1 MRSFFTRNIGWKLLS
16 LGAAVLLW
24 IAVASEPEVSSFI
37 SVRVEYQNL
46 AAGVEIN
53 SDVADSVILEVRG
66 PSGELR
72 GLPETRRL
80 YGVVLDM
87 SDVGPGQHTFTIAGG
102 NVRLPR
108 GVQLVRSVPAQV
120 RMNLERSAIRAVPV
134 EVRLA
139 AGLPPQLQVVSAT
152 SKPASLSIA
161 GPASR
166 VARVT
171 HAETDP
177 IDLKPVAGIAEYHV
191 NAYVSDPRVRFR
203 DPARVTVKVTLR
215 ENSDNGANGV
225 K

>member
-1 MRSFFTRNIGWKLLS
+1 MRSFFTKNIGWKLLS
-16 LGAAVLLW
+16 LAAAVLLW
-24 IAVASEPEVSSFI
+24 IAVASEPEVSTFL
-37 SVRVEYQNL
+37 SVRVEYTNL
-46 AAGVEIN
+46 STGVEIN
-53 SDVADSVILEVRG
+53 SDTAESIILEVRG

-120 RMNLERSAIRAVPV
+120 RLDLERSAMRRVPV
-134 EVRLA
+134 EVRFA
-139 AGLPPQLQVVSAT
+139 AGLSPRLQVVEAT
-152 SKPASLSIA
+152 SEPASLAIA

-166 VARVT
+166 VFRV
-171 HAETDP
+171 ASVETDP
-177 IDLKPVAGIAEYHV
+177 IDLKPVAGVAEYHV
-191 NAYVSDPRVRFR
+191 NAYVNDPRVRFR
-203 DPARVTVKVTLR
+203 DPARVTVKVTLGESR
-215 ENSDNGANGV
+215 ANGA

>member
-1 MRSFFTRNIGWKLLS
+1 MTSFFTRNVGWKLLS
-16 LGAAVLLW
+16 LAAAVLLW

-37 SVRVEYQNL
+37 SVRVEYKNL
-46 AAGVEIN
+46 SAGVEIN
-53 SDVADSVILEVRG
+53 SDVAESVILEVRG

-87 SDVGPGQHTFTIAGG
+87 NDLGPGQHTFTVEGG

-120 RMNLERSAIRAVPV
+120 RLNLERSAMRRVPV
-134 EVRLA
+134 EVRFA
-139 AGLPPQLQVVSAT
+139 AGLPPHLQVVEALPE
-152 SKPASLSIA
+152 PASLAIA

-166 VARVT
+166 VFRV
-171 HAETDP
+171 ASVQTDP
-177 IDLKPVAGIAEYHV
+177 IDLKPVAGVADYHV
-191 NAYVSDPRVRFR
+191 NAYVNDPRVRFQ
-203 DPARVTVKVTLR
+203 DPARVTVKVTIA
-215 ENSDNGANGV
+215 ENGM